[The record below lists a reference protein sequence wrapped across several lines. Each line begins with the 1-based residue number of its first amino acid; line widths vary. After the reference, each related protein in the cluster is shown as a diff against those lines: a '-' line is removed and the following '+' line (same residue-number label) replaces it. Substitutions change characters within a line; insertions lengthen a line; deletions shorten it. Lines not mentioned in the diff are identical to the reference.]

1 MKVKTKKSLLVK
13 LIEREEAYLDS
24 CTVGSDEYN
33 ESLER
38 LTKLKEQ
45 LDAQIDQ
52 KGRLVLEG
60 VKVAGGIVLPVIGW
74 VVITAF
80 EREDTLTTSLKKTV
94 DCFLPRRL

>member
-1 MKVKTKKSLLVK
+1 MKTKKSLLVK
-13 LIEREEAYLDS
+13 LIKREEEHFDS
-24 CTVGSDEYN
+24 CEVGTEEYN

-38 LTKLKEQ
+38 LTKLQEQ
-45 LDAQIDQ
+45 LDAQKDQ
-52 KGRLVLEG
+52 KSKLVVEG

-94 DCFLPRRL
+94 DCFLPRKL